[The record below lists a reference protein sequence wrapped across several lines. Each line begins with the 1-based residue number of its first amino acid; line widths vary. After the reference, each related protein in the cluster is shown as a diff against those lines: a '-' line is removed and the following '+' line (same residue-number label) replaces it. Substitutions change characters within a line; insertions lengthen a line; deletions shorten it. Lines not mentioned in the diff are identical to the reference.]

1 MSAQHYTLDTYPLGR
16 NPHTRVG
23 RSTIAYQEAH
33 TNALAALRTI
43 VRKCMHTPMAGV
55 SADDLEETLAEI
67 VEVAIEGL
75 PAGED
80 IEELSL

>member
-1 MSAQHYTLDTYPLGR
+1 MSAQHHTLSGISERPFRGTLSGR
-16 NPHTRVG
+16 RD
-23 RSTIAYQEAH
+23 YED
-33 TNALAALRTI
+33 ALAALRTI